1 MEFARVVVTFGL
13 VSCRTYISI
22 FLQCADPYMG
32 TDQPGT
38 PVDPAKPMQGP
49 YGTGQYLSNIISA
62 CVRRNHTK
70 RYFYLTSIATGM
82 SGPIFG
88 LCPGSRDWLKQR
100 NGNPL
105 TGKDWIRA
113 PPNAPP
119 QLDDTDDVMKRLAAK
134 KIEAFSGIGHGF
146 FFWNFRTDLYEPQWS
161 YMSK

>member
-1 MEFARVVVTFGL
+1 
-13 VSCRTYISI
+13 
-22 FLQCADPYMG
+22 MG

-38 PVDPAKPMQGP
+38 PVDPAKPLQGP
-49 YGTGQYLSNIISA
+49 YG
-62 CVRRNHTK
+62 
-70 RYFYLTSIATGM
+70 TGM

-88 LCPGSRDWLKQR
+88 LCPGSRDWLKTR

-105 TGKDWIRA
+105 TGRDWIRA

-119 QLDDTDDVMKRLAAK
+119 QLDDTNDVMMRLAAK

-161 YMSK
+161 YMGESWLPLTVNGYH

>member
-1 MEFARVVVTFGL
+1 
-13 VSCRTYISI
+13 
-22 FLQCADPYMG
+22 MG

-49 YGTGQYLSNIISA
+49 YG
-62 CVRRNHTK
+62 
-70 RYFYLTSIATGM
+70 TGM

-161 YMSK
+161 YMSKLFVFLTVQDLLLKFFSFNRSMNNRLIL